1 MVNLAAARA
10 RLIVALD
17 VPSAA
22 DAIALA
28 DNIGDAAEF
37 YKIGLELFAAGDG
50 RRLVAEFKER
60 GLRVFADL
68 KLFDVPATVA
78 RAAKQIAGSGADFL
92 TVHGNDAIMQAAA
105 EAKGETLKI
114 LAVTALTSLD
124 EGDLRDL
131 GFACDASALVLS
143 RARRALQCGCD
154 GVVSSGLE
162 VEELRRD
169 AGEKLIIVSPGVRPV
184 ANRPADDQKR
194 TASAAQIIRA
204 GADYLVVGRA
214 VRDAP
219 DPRAAAQNIVGE
231 IAAAMQDS
239 PA

>member
-50 RRLVAEFKER
+50 RQLVAEFKER